1 MYIKQDISVIF
12 SLKKLFEEI
21 FKRCK
26 DIIDKE
32 EVMKI
37 FVKFHNF
44 ENSSWLNNEVKEVI
58 FLSING

>member
-1 MYIKQDISVIF
+1 MYIKQDISVMF
-12 SLKKLFEEI
+12 LLKKLFEEI

-44 ENSSWLNNEVKEVI
+44 ENSSWLNKEVKEVI